1 MEEIFLFCDGGSLKN
16 PGPAGIGVLIK
27 YKKGNEWQ
35 EKEYKKFIGH
45 ATNNQAEYQAVIFGL
60 EKIKEIFGKKK
71 IKTFFVKV
79 FTDSQLLCNQM
90 TGKWK
95 ISKKELQPLFL
106 KLWNLKIDFGKVE
119 FIFQKRE
126 NQKRVDKLVKKVLK
140 DYENYRG

>member
-16 PGPAGIGVLIK
+16 PGPAAIGVLIK

-35 EKEYKKFIGH
+35 KKEYKKFIGH

-71 IKTFFVKV
+71 IKSFFVKV

-90 TGKWK
+90 AGKWK

-126 NQKRVDKLVKKVLK
+126 NQKSVDKLVKEVLK
-140 DYENYRG
+140 NYENYRG

>member
-16 PGPAGIGVLIK
+16 PGPAAIGVLIK
-27 YKKGNEWQ
+27 YKKENEWQ
-35 EKEYKKFIGH
+35 KKEYKKFIGH

-71 IKTFFVKV
+71 IKSFFVKV

-90 TGKWK
+90 AGKWK

-126 NQKRVDKLVKKVLK
+126 NQKSVDKLVKEVLK
-140 DYENYRG
+140 NYENYRG